1 MRARSVLV
9 VAAAA
14 VVLVGCGRSTG
25 EGQRAV
31 AGGDAKSA
39 ISSATAQM
47 AKARTAK
54 VSIDTTTTIKGAPV
68 RYTMTGVMAV
78 NGLEADVSGTLPPGT
93 LPNVPVE
100 LTMRVIS
107 FHGTDY
113 YHYAAPGIP
122 DQWFKSVHVEG
133 GSGPGS
139 ADAQLKALSAI
150 DDLTKVGPETV
161 RGVAT
166 THYSGVLNAKGAADA
181 VRSLGG
187 RSTATVT
194 VPVDV
199 WIDGRGRVFRQR
211 ETIDPGPEGFQGKT
225 TMVVDFLSWGVALKI
240 TPPKNAKDISTLT
253 G

>member
-1 MRARSVLV
+1 MRTRSVLV

-14 VVLVGCGRSTG
+14 VLLAGCGRSIS

-31 AGGDAKSA
+31 AGPDARSA

-47 AKARTAK
+47 AAARTAK
-54 VSIDTTTTIKGAPV
+54 VSIETTTTIKGSRV
-68 RYTMTGVMAV
+68 RYTMSGAMSVD
-78 NGLEADVSGTLPPGT
+78 GLEADVSGTLPVGT
-93 LPNVPVE
+93 FPNVPVE
-100 LTMRVIS
+100 LSMRMIS

-113 YHYAAPGIP
+113 YHYSAPGMP
-122 DQWFKSVHVEG
+122 AQWFKSVHVEG
-133 GSGPGS
+133 GAGPGS
-139 ADAQLKALSAI
+139 ADAQLKALNAI
-150 DDLTKVGPETV
+150 DDLTKVGSEKV

-166 THYSGVLNAKGAADA
+166 THYTGVLNPKGAADA

-187 RSTATVT
+187 KPGSTVT

-211 ETIDPGPEGFQGKT
+211 ETIDPGPDGFQGKT
-225 TMVVDFLSWGVALKI
+225 TMTVDFISWGVALKI

>member
-14 VVLVGCGRSTG
+14 VVLAGCARSTG

-47 AKARTAK
+47 AAARTAK
-54 VSIDTTTTIKGAPV
+54 VSIDTKTTIKGTPV
-68 RYTMTGVMAV
+68 RYTMSGVMTV
-78 NGLEADVSGTLPPGT
+78 NGLEADVSGTLPAGT
-93 LPNVPVE
+93 FPNIPVA

-107 FHGTDY
+107 YHGTDY
-113 YHYAAPGIP
+113 YHYAAPGLP

-166 THYSGVLNAKGAADA
+166 THYSGELNPKGAAEA
-181 VRSLGG
+181 VHSLGG
-187 RSTATVT
+187 KPGTKVT

-199 WIDGRGRVFRQR
+199 WIDGRGRVFRQS
-211 ETIDPGPEGFQGKT
+211 ESIDPGPGGFQGPT
-225 TMVVDFLSWGVALKI
+225 TMTVDFLSWGVALKI
-240 TPPKNAKDISTLT
+240 TPPKNAKDISSLN

>member
-14 VVLVGCGRSTG
+14 VLLAGCGRSIG

-31 AGGDAKSA
+31 PGDDPRSV

-47 AKARTAK
+47 AAARTAK
-54 VSIDTTTTIKGAPV
+54 VSIDTKTTIKGTPV
-68 RYTMTGVMAV
+68 RYTMNGVMTV
-78 NGLEADVSGTLPPGT
+78 DGLEADVSGTLPAGT
-93 LPNVPVE
+93 FPNIPVA

-133 GSGPGS
+133 SAGPGS

-150 DDLTKVGPETV
+150 DGLTKVGPETV

-166 THYSGVLNAKGAADA
+166 THYSGVLSPQGAADA

-187 RSTATVT
+187 KPGTNVT

-199 WIDGRGRVFRQR
+199 WIDSRGRVFRQ
-211 ETIDPGPEGFQGKT
+211 TSSIDPGPAGFQGPT
-225 TMVVDFLSWGVALKI
+225 TMTVDFLGWGVKLKI
-240 TPPKNAKDISTLT
+240 TPPKNAKDIKTLT